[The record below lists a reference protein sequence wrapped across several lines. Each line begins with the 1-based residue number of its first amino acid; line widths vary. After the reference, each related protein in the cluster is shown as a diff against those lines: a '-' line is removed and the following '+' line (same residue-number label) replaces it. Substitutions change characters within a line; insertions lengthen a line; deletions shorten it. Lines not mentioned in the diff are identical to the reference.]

1 MSSISESVERRLA
14 ILDAGR
20 PLVRLVDE
28 IIDAYPDPYSQAY
41 VHAQRIVRKHTG
53 KAMDPRFIWWH
64 QFPTGSTSHLSYS
77 GWQHAG
83 PPQHSCHLTELVI
96 QRFDAHFQEAPD
108 DLDQWGGFYR
118 QGANANRFDERNEV
132 RMLGSEVQA
141 DLWHIDFALEHHAS
155 IERFWTAYGRHFQV
169 LAKINILGRGALA
182 RRAGFV
188 TQLDYG
194 RLRTMASDAL
204 VAGVIPTLDQLQHDS
219 AHSPLAVKRHALDE
233 RGRCCLYRLEAD
245 DGRVLLYMPWRADA
259 LRGFESSLTCAR
271 WLRNEL
277 NKDSAL
283 DAFANAAL
291 AGVQSE
297 ASERAVRLHL
307 KGIADSV
314 TDQAAMQL
322 LAFLER
328 PVTGD
333 FFSYLSIQ
341 ARDEMRHNATLM
353 LGNSDLRKAMWKG
366 YLAAF
371 LKVFSGFAPL
381 GWPMTLMLLGASV
394 AKVGLDVDEAL
405 HAHDEQS
412 RKRALREAMLD
423 SLFAALNLAD
433 VGFQSSFASLAYE
446 TPAHELSVPLEHW
459 EVLPSPSQLL
469 EEREANEL
477 ISAVPEIQGRL
488 RGVRV
493 RNDGSCW
500 IMMNGLTYRV
510 RYSQELSK
518 WLIVPP
524 DNPFA
529 FVPVDPVRLSET
541 GEWELLG
548 RPRLLGGSP
557 PAVVDMPSNTSR
569 FWETYTSVDDTKSKI
584 LSARAL
590 RRQKNVLK
598 DGDIVQLPPG
608 RAPDLDERGLDCVMV
623 NDKPHYSYRH
633 EREYFNSLIEYYT
646 SDESRINDVFR
657 YGAYRHIDED
667 VYIAE
672 LADELERLPDSNRA
686 ILFRGGHRSRGTGGD
701 RYHAGQL
708 KVGDVLVNTDLT
720 SFTEN
725 PYKAAEFA
733 SEHPTQASGTLPG
746 VFDESSVIYE
756 LPAARYQ
763 NGTPISAFSLYWD
776 EAETLF
782 LPGNYFRI
790 DKLEQVYGEHYRF
803 IKVTLGQIGK
813 PAAGPVYDLR
823 TGLLF
828 DEVVYRAHFR
838 TPALAQRF
846 FPV

>member
-14 ILDAGR
+14 ILEAGR

-28 IIDAYPDPYSQAY
+28 IIEAYPDPYSQAY
-41 VHAQRIVRKHTG
+41 AHAQRIVRKHTG
-53 KAMDPRFIWWH
+53 RAMDPRFIWWH

-83 PPQHSCHLTELVI
+83 PPQQSTHLTELVI
-96 QRFDAHFQEAPD
+96 QRFDTHFQQAPD
-108 DLDQWGGFYR
+108 ELDQWGGFYR
-118 QGANANRFDERNEV
+118 QGANASVFDERNEV
-132 RMLGSEVQA
+132 RMLGSQVQA
-141 DLWHIDFALEHHAS
+141 DLWRIDFGAEHRAS
-155 IERFWTAYGRHFQV
+155 IEQFWGAHGPHFRV
-169 LAKINILGRGALA
+169 LAKINVLGRGVLA
-182 RRAGFV
+182 RRAGHI
-188 TQLDYG
+188 TQTDYG

-204 VAGVIPTLDQLQHDS
+204 VAGVMPTLEQLQHDS
-219 AHSPLAVKRHALDE
+219 AHSPLVVKRYALDE
-233 RGRCCLYRLEAD
+233 RDRGCFYSLEAE
-245 DGRVLLYMPWRADA
+245 DGRVLLYMPWQADA
-259 LRGFESSLTCAR
+259 FRGFESSLARAR

-277 NKDSAL
+277 KTANTL

-297 ASERAVRLHL
+297 ARERAVHLHL
-307 KGIADSV
+307 NGIADSAS
-314 TDQAAMQL
+314 DEAAMQL

-333 FFSYLSIQ
+333 FFTYLSIQ
-341 ARDEMRHNATLM
+341 ARDDMRHNATLM
-353 LGNSDLRKAMWKG
+353 LDNSELRKAMWKG

-371 LKVFSGFAPL
+371 LKVFTGFAPL

-423 SLFAALNLAD
+423 SLFAALNLAE

-459 EVLPSPSQLL
+459 EVLPSSSQSLQG
-469 EEREANEL
+469 REANEL
-477 ISAVPEIQGRL
+477 VPAMPELQGRL

-529 FVPVDPVRLSET
+529 FVPVDPVRLSEA

-548 RPRLLGGSP
+548 RPQLLGGSP
-557 PAVVDMPSNTSR
+557 PAVAGMPSTTSR
-569 FWETYTSVDDTKSKI
+569 FWETYTSVNDTQSKI
-584 LSARAL
+584 LSSRAL
-590 RRQKNVLK
+590 SRQKNVLK
-598 DGDIVQLPPG
+598 DWDIVQLLPG

-623 NDKPHYSYRH
+623 NDNPHFSYRH

-657 YGAYRHIDED
+657 YGAYRHADED

-672 LADELERLPDSNRA
+672 LADELERLPDSNGA
-686 ILFRGGHRSRGTGGD
+686 TLFRGGHRSRGTG
-701 RYHAGQL
+701 
-708 KVGDVLVNTDLT
+708 VTVTM
-720 SFTEN
+720 
-725 PYKAAEFA
+725 
-733 SEHPTQASGTLPG
+733 QA
-746 VFDESSVIYE
+746 
-756 LPAARYQ
+756 
-763 NGTPISAFSLYWD
+763 N
-776 EAETLF
+776 
-782 LPGNYFRI
+782 
-790 DKLEQVYGEHYRF
+790 
-803 IKVTLGQIGK
+803 
-813 PAAGPVYDLR
+813 
-823 TGLLF
+823 
-828 DEVVYRAHFR
+828 
-838 TPALAQRF
+838 
-846 FPV
+846 